1 MIRIII
7 LLLFPFILYSQNE
20 VGFNNNERLPN
31 DVRWVTKSKEYI
43 SLCQQIYETAI
54 IEVIKQ
60 SVRNTKPVIIM
71 DLDETVL
78 DNSKYQIELFQNQ
91 LNYNIDSW
99 NTWVK
104 KEVADLVPGAKEFI
118 LQYKKNPNARIIY
131 ISNREQKTLDATK
144 NNMKALGIYFEEDV
158 FLLRKNN
165 NDTKV
170 IRRSEVFE
178 GNKRMKKYG
187 PQKIVAYFGDAI
199 GDFPENN
206 KYIFGRNKFILPNPM
221 YGQW

>member
-1 MIRIII
+1 MMRLIII
-7 LLLFPFILYSQNE
+7 LFPFILCSQNE
-20 VGFNNNERLPN
+20 IGLNNIERLPN
-31 DVRWVTKSKEYI
+31 DVRWVTQSQEYI

-54 IEVIKQ
+54 VEVIKQ
-60 SVRNTKPVIIM
+60 SVGNSQPVIIM

-131 ISNREQKTLDATK
+131 ISNREHKTLDATK
-144 NNMKALGIYFEEDV
+144 NNMKTLGIYFEDDV

-187 PQKIVAYFGDAI
+187 PQNVVAYFGDAI
-199 GDFPENN
+199 GDFPENS
-206 KYIFGRNKFILPNPM
+206 KYIFGRNKFIFPNPM
-221 YGQW
+221 YGKW

>member
-7 LLLFPFILYSQNE
+7 LLLPFILCSQNE

-31 DVRWVTKSKEYI
+31 DVRWVTKSQEYI

-54 IEVIKQ
+54 IELIKQ
-60 SVRNTKPVIIM
+60 SVGNAKPVIIM

-131 ISNREQKTLDATK
+131 ISNREHKTLDATK
-144 NNMKALGIYFEEDV
+144 NNMKTLGIYFEDDV

-170 IRRSEVFE
+170 IRRSEVVE
-178 GNKRMKKYG
+178 GNKRMNKYG
-187 PQKIVAYFGDAI
+187 PQKVVAYFGDAI
-199 GDFPENN
+199 GDFPENS
-206 KYIFGRNKFILPNPM
+206 KYIFGRNKFIFPNPM
-221 YGQW
+221 YGKW

>member
-187 PQKIVAYFGDAI
+187 PQKVVAYFGDAI